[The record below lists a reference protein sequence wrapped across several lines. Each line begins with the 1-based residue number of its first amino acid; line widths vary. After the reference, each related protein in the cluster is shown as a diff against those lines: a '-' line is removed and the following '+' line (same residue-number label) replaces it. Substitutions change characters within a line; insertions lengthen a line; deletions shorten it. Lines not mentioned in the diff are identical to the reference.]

1 MSELAQWVEQITGH
15 RPRDLALFER
25 ALTHPSRGGK
35 DYQRLEFL
43 GDRVLGLA
51 VADWLIA
58 TFPDEPEGQL
68 STRLH
73 ALVSGAICADVARG
87 FDIQGQVR
95 LGQQAQNDGAFAS
108 DNVLGDVMEAIIG
121 ALYLDTDYPT
131 AADFVR
137 RAWSDRV
144 GSVARPPKHPK
155 AELQEWAA
163 ANNRKPPVYE
173 VIERS
178 GPEHAPRFVIKV
190 SIRGLGEAEARGA
203 NKQEA
208 EREAA
213 KAMLGKIS

>member
-1 MSELAQWVEQITGH
+1 MSDTAAWIEAIAGH
-15 RPRDLALFER
+15 RPRDPALFER
-25 ALTHPSRGGK
+25 ALTHPSRGGA

-51 VADWLIA
+51 VADWLIE
-58 TFPDEPEGQL
+58 TFPDEPEGKL

-73 ALVSGAICADVARG
+73 ALVSGDMCADVARG
-87 FDIQGQVR
+87 FNVQAQVR

-121 ALYLDTDYPT
+121 ALYLDTDY
-131 AADFVR
+131 AAAAAFVR
-137 RAWSDRV
+137 RAWGDRV
-144 GSVARPPKHPK
+144 ASVARPPKHPK

-173 VIERS
+173 VVERS
-178 GPEHAPRFVIKV
+178 GPEHAPRFVIRV
-190 SIRGLGEAEARGA
+190 SVRGVGEAEAKGA

-213 KAMLGKIS
+213 KALLSRL